1 MLQSKQDMIETAE
14 RRRHTRSKAKEGA
27 IVIIPT
33 NSEKLYGFLI
43 DISRGGISFDY
54 IPVGEEPIEADT
66 LNIVLD
72 DIGLRFDGLPFKSIS
87 DFEIIDKYYSP
98 VRMRRKSGRFVGLT
112 TKQLSSL
119 DYFIQNSA
127 QELPRTIQ

>member
-1 MLQSKQDMIETAE
+1 MLQGKQDMVETAE

-27 IVIIPT
+27 IVVIPT

-43 DISRGGISFDY
+43 DISKGGISFDY
-54 IPVGEEPIEADT
+54 VPVDEELIETDT

-87 DFEIIDKYYSP
+87 DFEIIDEYYSP
-98 VRMRRKSGRFVGLT
+98 IRMRRKSGQFIGLT
-112 TKQLSSL
+112 AKQLSSL
-119 DYFIQNSA
+119 EYFIQNSA
-127 QELPRTIQ
+127 QELPQTVQ